1 LACLEEGG
9 EGATVKEEIKAKIL
23 EAIRAIPEGYVTDP
37 VIKETIRCVL
47 YGYLWGQG
55 LTPIP
60 AFRNPRFPEGPVDI
74 VGMIDG
80 KELEIAF
87 CSNPTIELADIK
99 SLDRVPC
106 EKKFVIT
113 FSPNQKKVQMSTFF
127 LKPGIEHIY
136 IYETEG

>member
-1 LACLEEGG
+1 MAM
-9 EGATVKEEIKAKIL
+9 KDEIRKKISKAIS
-23 EAIRAIPEGYVTDP
+23 AIPKGHVTDP

-47 YGYLWGQG
+47 YGYLWEQG

-74 VGMIDG
+74 VGMAD
-80 KELEIAF
+80 F

-99 SLDRVPC
+99 SLERVVC

-113 FSPNQKKVQMSTFF
+113 FSLNRKKVQMSTFF

-136 IYETEG
+136 IYGTEG